1 MKRQFYIFIISLFL
15 IIFLTGCTGTG
26 VPINSFD
33 KSFAESQVGKV
44 YVLRD
49 FQMTGKAS
57 VMTIHLNDNLIGEI
71 GEGEI
76 AEGQVHDGK
85 NLLSISNVY
94 NVPAQLSF
102 IGNTSKN
109 YYFKTRYLS
118 PIEAISSSSISNINI
133 KIDRVDSDFQI
144 YDN

>member
-1 MKRQFYIFIISLFL
+1 MKRQLYIFLIPLFL
-15 IIFLTGCTGTG
+15 TIFLTSCTGTG

-33 KSFAESQVGKV
+33 KSLAERKVGKV

-49 FQMTGKAS
+49 SHMAGKITL
-57 VMTIHLNDNLIGEI
+57 MTIYLNDNLIGEI
-71 GEGEI
+71 GEGEV
-76 AEGQVHDGK
+76 AEGQVQDGK
-85 NLLSISNVY
+85 NLLSISNAF
-94 NVPAQLSF
+94 NVPAQFSF

-118 PIEAISSSSISNINI
+118 LTEAISSSSISNINI